1 MITLTR
7 SEPAKNLHRFY
18 ALYLT
23 PNLFGEWVLVAEW
36 GRIGS
41 PGTVRQQPFPTGD
54 LAQAALTSA
63 CRSKHG
69 GGIAPDRLCDFGLA
83 WLECRFWV
91 FLCINLHL

>member
-36 GRIGS
+36 GRS
-41 PGTVRQQPFPTGD
+41 D
-54 LAQAALTSA
+54 LVPKKRTPRGVL
-63 CRSKHG
+63 
-69 GGIAPDRLCDFGLA
+69 I
-83 WLECRFWV
+83 
-91 FLCINLHL
+91 

>member
-23 PNLFGEWVLVAEW
+23 PTLFGEWVLVAEW

-41 PGTVRQQPFPTGD
+41 PGTVRQQPFPTAD
-54 LAQAALTSA
+54 LAQAALD
-63 CRSKHG
+63 K
-69 GGIAPDRLCDFGLA
+69 RLQVKTRRGYCA
-83 WLECRFWV
+83 
-91 FLCINLHL
+91 NT